1 LVWVSIQEMLS
12 SFFLDLGNGVLWDL
26 IWNSEHP
33 DSGLSYTMNWE
44 SSELS
49 ESLSEEI
56 TLRVFSVDGLELV
69 GSERT

>member
-26 IWNSEHP
+26 IRNSEHP
-33 DSGLSYTMNWE
+33 DSDLSYTMNGE